1 MQLPSNYMVAYIL
14 AQVILIISNTQPE
27 GCHRTTDVFIQDD
40 WSEVST
46 TFALISLTFY
56 VSFLMILD
64 WVYSPE
70 STFLPVAR
78 HRHPGR
84 CLMFSALSEI
94 KVVLLGAEFS
104 LLTRSASAAPRGP
117 VSRIPSPRHGLCL
130 DGCRIAPPWAQQWYL
145 GKSQLALCAH
155 ISVIVWHEKGDL
167 GKIASRTY
175 TLLVLLWLP
184 PNAGWE

>member
-14 AQVILIISNTQPE
+14 AQVILIISNTQSE
-27 GCHRTTDVFIQDD
+27 GCHRTTDIFIQDD
-40 WSEVST
+40 WFEVST

-78 HRHPGR
+78 HHHPGR

-94 KVVLLGAEFS
+94 KFVLLGAEFS
-104 LLTRSASAAPRGP
+104 LPTRSASAAPCGP
-117 VSRIPSPRHGLCL
+117 VSASPAHSTRLCPNH
-130 DGCRIAPPWAQQWYL
+130 CRIAPPWASSGIW
-145 GKSQLALCAH
+145 GITPRPSRAHFCGCLA
-155 ISVIVWHEKGDL
+155 
-167 GKIASRTY
+167 
-175 TLLVLLWLP
+175 
-184 PNAGWE
+184 WERWFRKDCF

>member
-1 MQLPSNYMVAYIL
+1 MQLPSNDMAAYIL
-14 AQVILIISNTQPE
+14 AQVILIISNTQSE

-78 HRHPGR
+78 HHHPGR

-104 LLTRSASAAPRGP
+104 LLIASPAHGTGSASMAA
-117 VSRIPSPRHGLCL
+117 GLL
-130 DGCRIAPPWAQQWYL
+130 LPGQQWYL
-145 GKSQLALCAH
+145 GESQLTLCVH